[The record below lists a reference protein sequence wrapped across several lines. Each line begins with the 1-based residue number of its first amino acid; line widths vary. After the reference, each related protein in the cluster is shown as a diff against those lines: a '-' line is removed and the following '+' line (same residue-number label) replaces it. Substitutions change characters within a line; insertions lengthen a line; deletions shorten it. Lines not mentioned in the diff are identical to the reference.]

1 MTKLSDRQKG
11 IICIIL
17 SALFFACMNVCVRLS
32 GDLPAVEKSF
42 FRNFIAAFIAAF
54 AMIKNGKSFHIIKG
68 NLLWLILRAFLGT
81 VGLLCNFYAVDNLLL
96 SDASAIQK
104 LIPFITIVASY
115 FLLNEKLYFKQVL
128 FIILAFLSSLLVIK
142 PTFSNIKL
150 YPSLIALLGAFGAG
164 FAYTIVRKLTQSGEE
179 KFMIIFFF
187 SCFSCLSVIP
197 FIAMDFVMP
206 TTAQFLIL
214 ILAGLFGSAG
224 QFSVTFAY
232 GYAPA
237 NQISIYDYSQIIMSA
252 ILGFLF
258 FAQVPD
264 MLSYIGY
271 VLIISI
277 AIISFKHGASK

>member
-42 FRNFIAAFIAAF
+42 FRNFIAALVAAY
-54 AMIKNGKSFHIIKG
+54 AMIKNGKGFHIIKG

-142 PTFSNIKL
+142 PTFSNINL

-232 GYAPA
+232 SYAPA

-277 AIISFKHGASK
+277 AIISFKHGAS

>member
-42 FRNFIAAFIAAF
+42 FRNFIAALVAAY
-54 AMIKNGKSFHIIKG
+54 AMIKNGKGFHIIKG
-68 NLLWLILRAFLGT
+68 NLLWLILRSFLGT
-81 VGLLCNFYAVDNLLL
+81 VGILCNFYAVDNLLL
-96 SDASAIQK
+96 ADASAIQK

-115 FLLNEKLYFKQVL
+115 FLLSEKLYFKQVL
-128 FIILAFLSSLLVIK
+128 YIILAFLSSLLVIK
-142 PTFSNIKL
+142 PTFSNINL

-179 KFMIIFFF
+179 KSMIIFFF

-206 TTAQFLIL
+206 TTTQLLIL
-214 ILAGLFGSAG
+214 ILAGLFASAG
-224 QFSVTFAY
+224 QYSVTFAY

-277 AIISFKHGASK
+277 AIISFKHGAS